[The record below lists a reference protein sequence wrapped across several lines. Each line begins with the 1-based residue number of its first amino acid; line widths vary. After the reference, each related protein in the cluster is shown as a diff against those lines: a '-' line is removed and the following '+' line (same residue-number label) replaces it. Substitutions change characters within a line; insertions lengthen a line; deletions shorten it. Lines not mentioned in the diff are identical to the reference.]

1 MTDESLLAA
10 ALAALFASLPIG
22 AAIGI
27 VFGPLRLAGTD
38 FSKWFADPG
47 EISEGTDH
55 TWIGMMKWTAL
66 HTGRWLL
73 GVTVLALA
81 VVAAWSYVACWVNGP
96 TTREVVTCDLCGLV
110 GTVLT
115 WHGWGLLA
123 GIALSQ
129 SLAEAAWRRGLRRT
143 EPRPTRRLTRHRDAE
158 SKPLPP
164 PAKGRRR
171 LIICCDGTWNSPV
184 QKRETNVVALLR
196 AIKPMS
202 ESPDEIPQIV
212 LYHLGVGTGN
222 FLDQLIGGGAG
233 VGLSNSVKAC
243 YGFLVDNYQ
252 EGDEIL
258 LFGFSRGAY
267 VVRSIA
273 GMIGCVGLLQ
283 KKQMHRFIEAWNYY
297 TLPPV
302 ERHARNEEFERVF
315 DGRVEAVEI
324 SCVGV
329 WDTVGALGIPG
340 TRFCSQAYAF
350 HETKLGDHVRHA
362 FHAMAIDERRGN
374 FQPAIW
380 ARETRDRH
388 RPLEQ
393 MWFPGVHSNIGGG
406 YDEHGLADAALLWM
420 LSRIAEHELLDV
432 DCTVIKESLARYCG
446 EGFAQGK
453 LQDSRTLFWKAIA
466 SPIPRPVCITD
477 DSEQVHESAR
487 ERMVADPRDPY
498 TGGKRRDWLGTVKIA
513 PRNGYETARIFKVDI
528 PGEKIVPSIG
538 PKRGMC
544 MRMMRLLF
552 GEV

>member
-1 MTDESLLAA
+1 MTEESLLVAT
-10 ALAALFASLPIG
+10 LAALFVNLSVG
-22 AAIGI
+22 AAIGM

-47 EISEGTDH
+47 EISEGSDH

-73 GVTVLALA
+73 GATVAALA
-81 VVAAWSYVACWVNGP
+81 VVAAWSFIACWVNGP
-96 TTREVVTCDLCGLV
+96 STREVVTCDLCGLV
-110 GTVLT
+110 ATALT
-115 WHGWGLLA
+115 WSGWGVLA
-123 GIALSQ
+123 GIIMSQ
-129 SLAEAAWRRGLRRT
+129 SLVEVAWRRGLGET
-143 EPRPTRRLTRHRDAE
+143 EPRPTRRLTRHRGVVSD
-158 SKPLPP
+158 PP
-164 PAKGRRR
+164 PPLAKGRRR

-184 QKRETNVVALLR
+184 QQRETNVVALLR

-202 ESPDEIPQIV
+202 GPPDHIPQIV

-222 FLDQLIGGGAG
+222 FLDRLIGGGAG

-243 YGFLVDNYQ
+243 FGFLVDNYQ
-252 EGDEIL
+252 AGDEIL

-267 VVRSIA
+267 VVRSVA
-273 GMIGCVGLLQ
+273 GMIGSVGLLQ
-283 KKQMHRFIEAWNYY
+283 KKQMHRFLEAWDYY
-297 TLPPV
+297 TLSPT
-302 ERHARNEEFERVF
+302 ERRAQKERFERVF
-315 DGRVEAVEI
+315 QGRVEAVGI

-362 FHAMAIDERRGN
+362 FQAMAIDERRGN

-380 ARETRDRH
+380 AREHNDPH

-420 LSRIAEHELLDV
+420 LSRIAERGLLDV
-432 DCTVIKESLARYCG
+432 DRTIIKESLARYRG
-446 EGFAQGK
+446 ERYAQGR
-453 LQDSRTLFWKAIA
+453 LQDSRTRFWKAIA

-477 DSEQVHESAR
+477 DSEKVHESAR
-487 ERMVADPRDPY
+487 ERMVFDPGDPY
-498 TGGKRRDWLGTVKIA
+498 TGSKRRDWLGTVTIE
-513 PRNGYETARIFKVDI
+513 PRTGYETDPIFNVGI
-528 PGEKIVPSIG
+528 PGEKIIPSIE
-538 PKRGMC
+538 PKSGMC
-544 MRMMRLLF
+544 MHMMRRLF